1 MYVVRGRA
9 ENPTEDRER
18 SRELLELAADRSSP
32 HLRVWRP
39 PRHVAFGR
47 RDSAQPGYD
56 RAREHARSRGIPTVE
71 RTTGGHAVYLTG
83 TTVSFVLATPID
95 DARSGITERYARTTH
110 RFQRALAELGVD
122 AVEGEPD
129 GSFCPGTHSLSAN
142 GKIVGL
148 AQRVRQGVAVVG
160 GIVVVSDH
168 EEIADVLG
176 PIYDALNIPFESDA
190 TGSIA
195 RAGGVSDPA
204 DVVAAIE
211 ECFAAG
217 DVTVEEL

>member
-1 MYVVRGRA
+1 MYVVRGRTGD
-9 ENPTEDRER
+9 PKEDRER
-18 SRELLELAADRSSP
+18 SRRLLELAADRSSP

-47 RDSAQPGYD
+47 RDSSQSGYD
-56 RAREHARSRGIPTVE
+56 RAREHARSRDIPTIE
-71 RTTGGHAVYLTG
+71 RTTGGHAVYFTG

-95 DARSGITERYARTTH
+95 DARSGITERYERTTE
-110 RFQRALAELGVD
+110 RFQRALADLGVD

-129 GSFCPGTHSLSAN
+129 GSFCPGTHSLSAS

-148 AQRVRQGVAVVG
+148 AQRVRRNVAVVA

-176 PIYDALNIPFESDA
+176 PIYDALDIPFESAA
-190 TGSIA
+190 TGSLA
-195 RAGGVSDPA
+195 RAGGVSNPTE
-204 DVVAAIE
+204 VVAVIE
-211 ECFAAG
+211 EQFAVG
-217 DVTVEEL
+217 DLTVEEV

>member
-9 ENPTEDRER
+9 GNPKEDRER
-18 SRELLELAADRSSP
+18 SRSLLELAADRSSR

-47 RDSAQPGYD
+47 RDSSKSGYD
-56 RAREHARSRGIPTVE
+56 RAREHARSRDIPTIE
-71 RTTGGHAVYLTG
+71 RTTGGHAVYFTG

-95 DARSGITERYARTTH
+95 DARSGITERYERTTE
-110 RFQRALAELGVD
+110 RFKRALADLSVD
-122 AVEGEPD
+122 AAEGEPD

-148 AQRVRQGVAVVG
+148 AQRVRRNVAVVA

-176 PIYDALNIPFESDA
+176 PIYDALDIPFESDA

-195 RAGGVSDPA
+195 RAGGVSDSET
-204 DVVAAIE
+204 VVTVIE
-211 ECFAAG
+211 EHFAAG
-217 DVTVEEL
+217 DVTVEEV